1 MPSPGWNP
9 SAVDRR
15 WGPELSGPPGPSPAA
30 ASTAAAS
37 LRGAAP
43 EPRVPGVPA
52 PGRGQQL
59 RNATIERLGRG
70 VWAGAGE
77 SEQRVADLDLRVH
90 APVPEVVIVW
100 VSGTVDTR
108 TTPLLVARGG
118 QQLHRAPHVVVD
130 LGEVTVRDPR
140 GLAVLLTVHQ
150 TATASGTE
158 IHIAGAEHDV
168 ARRALR
174 TTGLDQL
181 LTLDPTAD
189 AVIADFRAEPGR
201 SAVLAAA
208 DPPRRRWIG
217 RPVTAAGLATEDITG
232 GAAVQPYTRNRVVE
246 VRHEHRH
253 RR

>member
-15 WGPELSGPPGPSPAA
+15 CGPESAGPPGPSPATA
-30 ASTAAAS
+30 ATAAAS
-37 LRGAAP
+37 LRGGAP
-43 EPRVPGVPA
+43 EPRVPGAPA

-59 RNATIERLGRG
+59 LRNAAVERLGRG
-70 VWAGAGE
+70 VWAGGGVP
-77 SEQRVADLDLRVH
+77 EQRVADLDLRVR
-90 APVPEVVIVW
+90 APVPEVMIVR
-100 VSGTVDTR
+100 GTVDTH
-108 TTPLLVARGG
+108 TAPLLAARVG
-118 QQLHRAPHVVVD
+118 QQLHPAPHVVVD
-130 LGEVTVRDPR
+130 LAEVTVLDPR

-158 IHIAGAEHDV
+158 IHTAGAERDV

-189 AVIADFRAEPGR
+189 AVIAGFRAEPGR

-208 DPPRRRWIG
+208 DSTGRIWIG
-217 RPVTAAGLATEDITG
+217 RPVT
-232 GAAVQPYTRNRVVE
+232 
-246 VRHEHRH
+246 
-253 RR
+253 

>member
-9 SAVDRR
+9 SAVDPRC
-15 WGPELSGPPGPSPAA
+15 GLELSGPPRPSPAA
-30 ASTAAAS
+30 AATAAAS
-37 LRGAAP
+37 RRGGAP
-43 EPRVPGVPA
+43 EPRVPGAPA
-52 PGRGQQL
+52 PGRGQQLL

-70 VWAGAGE
+70 VWAGGGE
-77 SEQRVADLDLRVH
+77 SAQRVADLDLRVH
-90 APVPEVVIVW
+90 APVPEVVIVR
-100 VSGTVDTR
+100 VRDTMD
-108 TTPLLVARGG
+108 THTAPLLAARVG
-118 QQLHRAPHVVVD
+118 QQLHPAPHVVVD
-130 LGEVTVRDPR
+130 LTEVTVLDPP

-150 TATASGTE
+150 RATASGTQ
-158 IHIAGAEHDV
+158 IHLAGAEHDV

-189 AVIADFRAEPGR
+189 AVIAGLRAEPGR

-217 RPVTAAGLATEDITG
+217 RPATAAGQDTEDITG
-232 GAAVQPYTRNRVVE
+232 GAAQPYTRNRIVE

-253 RR
+253 RH